1 MARERVTVSTYIK
14 NVGKSFGYAVEDTFK
29 EYNPVIS
36 SIHKQVKDTKSEIYE
51 TIKDFKSPDV
61 EGGKSLIGDLKATGN
76 DIWNNF
82 KSDVRTG
89 KFYNKERAKGSDE
102 AMAKMLGFDMSDF
115 EMDFDDDWG
124 DDWDDEDSNSSSE
137 AEISSGVKN
146 TQALIGTM
154 DTVGAQVAN
163 TVAGATVESASYL
176 AKNSNN
182 NTRALYNLNQ
192 KGFNAMSTALLSVN
206 NTIASFAKIG
216 EPLSTHMQNSS
227 VFFTKTTETLNQ
239 MNQTLQQIAKNTT
252 PAMDT
257 TNANSKAAKHTL
269 GSIMDDGVISI
280 DAYKDMIKENFSDYK
295 DIVDMAVNGIKGL
308 KSEDGSYGKNIS
320 IGTFVTKYITNAM
333 IPAVLKNSMKG
344 FNEAIKN
351 SMTRGILGLK
361 NYNSGNI
368 IVELLKDFFVPED
381 GYKSKINTANY
392 EKGRVSWDGISRK
405 ALTEVIPEYLSG
417 IYRVLS
423 GEDKVYDYNRGKFI
437 TRGYVKQELENEQ
450 KRYAKEA
457 GGDFREDALNKISSN
472 DKLSAKD
479 KKRME
484 KEVENYFYKAFTEN
498 DGFYINSDEFDAKKF
513 GINKDT
519 KQLLQDLLEEYRKKE
534 NIENIGKG
542 SGLAARIDEQRTEY
556 GDKKRREEA
565 TGTSNEVYT
574 ENGFRD
580 LSKGLGIGTD
590 KLDGTLMGYVSGIYE
605 NTKFMADNMNT
616 FGNSKKKNRK
626 KNHKGQKT
634 YDQARTDKSESI
646 IEEDE
651 FKEIEDEDE
660 DSIRKKEK
668 EDNIKEL
675 KDRINDTKK
684 NGILSRLKG
693 FFKKD
698 HLLKMYNRPFE
709 AVANLL
715 NGLTVSM
722 DKLLWGDDKV
732 GDENGEHG
740 IFGYLWKQTKSVFN
754 KINDYIDKKF
764 KFNIKD
770 RAKKFWNSLW
780 GEKDE
785 NGKRQGG
792 KFGEL
797 REETTDELKNAGKW
811 FLGKNKKDI
820 NSDESAEPDQAAYG
834 RKVTRD
840 GIVSVS
846 KGELI
851 IPSEL
856 NPYYH
861 GTTNKK
867 RQIRNER
874 NNIRKFFGMFAEG
887 GTVGEE
893 DKTPKDGE
901 GKTEETKVD
910 TLANDFKGFLKE
922 KGGDVLGIVRQGFN
936 EALWG
941 REKDANDP
949 NDFDRKGLVAFM
961 QEATGKSNDENDR
974 KVIQEQ
980 TKSMLEEAGD
990 NKGAIAAGALIG
1002 GGVSILTGAVVGPL
1016 FGAAIGGAT
1025 GMLVRSK
1032 KAQDWLFGKEDEKG
1046 NRQGGKIKN
1055 KKVIDFITKNVPSMA
1070 KGGGIGLV
1078 GGAFMG
1084 SPILGAII
1092 GSTIGYVSSSEK
1104 SKNWLFGTAEKDEKG
1119 NITGRKDNGVISQD
1133 LQKKIKS
1140 AAPKAALGAIIGAA
1154 AGPFGLVG
1162 NMIFG
1167 AGLGYLSDSKSFHEY
1182 LFGDGKDDKGLAGM
1196 IKTKIVDQLDELFH
1210 NTGIAMNQWLKNTG
1224 RTLKNKLF
1232 DLVSR
1237 RKKAYN
1243 NGDRSLLTR
1252 LIGGTASVGDKVVKG
1267 TIGKVGEGIGALNRR
1282 RKAKNLAKGYNVY
1295 NKEEKRNAIAEERV
1309 KMRGENASGT
1319 AYELDKLMA
1328 NSNKKDLENLR
1339 DLVQQI
1345 QDPNRAAKKKVDQT
1359 FNNLYSDFA
1368 DSNIDKSVAK
1378 QIGRRIDSEN
1388 GESNAIKVI
1397 NNSNLSSDQKKK
1409 AIEIVKKRS
1418 QELKSARDLQVNQNA
1433 AVELMKTKYG
1443 IDLDGNNAYNALDNI
1458 NYELKTRYS
1467 GENGEKNETKEY
1479 RSKVTELLDSI
1490 NTNIEN
1496 YMGIKDNKKKSA
1508 GATSTEIDENGEIHH
1523 YVQKP
1528 DISGRAKGESQETKK
1543 VEVSE
1548 DEFNKA
1554 VEENKTNTEKA
1565 KDAFY
1570 TGKDKVTDFAKGAA
1584 EGAGWMTKTGVKIA
1598 GKVLPLPFKIPGVV
1612 KKAINPI
1619 KTSWQNTR
1627 GTVSDNEF
1635 YGGYNTGGISGF
1647 FKKKYQG
1654 LKRTGR
1660 RLRNMNQLY
1669 NQTFYPGYNYD
1680 IIDGQPDENLVAVSE
1695 GEQIVDSKAEGG
1707 IPGEQ
1712 ESFMDK
1718 LSNKILDKSNG
1729 GSLFGKVKE
1738 WKNNRAE
1745 KKAQKADTRSAM
1757 QKLGDKFSKIKERVS
1772 NARKSK
1778 NKSSS
1783 SDDSD
1788 GDGDFISPT
1797 MGSTIVAAAT
1807 GKSSGNAGS
1816 GGSDSTGDGDKDP
1829 NTKTEIDAFGNIH
1842 RMVKNNDGQ
1851 WTEANNDSDTNE
1863 SKSKMNSFFS
1873 SVNTVPEMAMILSS
1887 INATLSQIAAN
1898 GLGGK
1903 KKKKSNLFKSL
1914 FSKLFGGAKSALGL
1928 LSGKL
1933 GGLLGKIPAKDLIGP
1948 ALLVAALGG
1957 LFDKSANKLSKG
1969 AYGDKNQEKVL
1980 YTKDG
1985 KKVTKITKNG
1995 KSYYV
2000 DENGNK
2006 VNYDDL
2012 HYETGD
2018 TKSLSSKL
2026 KENIG
2031 RGIVTGRSSIGS
2043 KVLKNNKTIKTAGKA
2058 VKKVATKAANKIADS
2073 GALSI
2078 AKDKLTS
2085 GVGKLIKALK
2095 KVPGLKGVADKLD
2108 DMGTALI
2115 QKVSDKLANT
2125 SAKKLSEAAGKVFV
2139 LTRIAFVAI
2148 DFTSGYEDARTTL
2161 GITDEPTYAQKMI
2174 SGLLRVIKNCIPIVG
2189 TFIPDSMVVNI
2200 LCDTIGPKLGI
2211 SFKTLK
2217 KQRTKA
2223 DKEVKKYNKKH
2234 GTNLT
2239 KQQYTKQVLKD
2250 KTWTERT
2257 SDAITNTKKDAK
2269 KKWNN
2274 LKKGVKEK
2282 GVLGYAKD
2290 SAKNLGKTFMSSYKQ
2305 EGGGVI
2311 GIDKGLNDTFAKI
2324 LPGVLGE
2331 IQTVSGKI
2339 KSDANKGDLKAMW
2352 KESLSDFSGGK
2363 KNGDVTT
2370 ATPGI
2375 FSNIIGNIP
2384 LFLTKVTYSPL
2395 ALFKATFNKIGD
2407 AFKSFFS
2414 PITNNMKA
2422 FESGMKSIK
2431 KKAKDGDVSGVTKTK
2446 IKTKGFIGGLFKM
2459 MFGIAR
2465 GIYTLKAGV
2474 NKLLKPLN
2482 SLKEKIFG
2490 SGDSNDSDGGSG
2502 SSNSGGILSS
2512 IGQKVSSGVT
2522 AVGTTL
2528 KGAASK
2534 ASSTFKNLFFGTSDN
2549 DDKKDGKSKD
2559 GKKDSKDK
2567 NNKSKTTKKKDTK
2580 NTTTKKKTTSK
2591 KSKKKSGG
2599 GSGLSG
2605 FVSQYNPNFNKYT
2618 VSGESFADK
2627 GCGPAVAS
2635 MAASQFGK
2643 KLSVSDAVRSS
2654 RKYQNENG
2662 VSIDYFKDVLGKKNI
2677 NTELISGGSSGQIAQ
2692 RLANGG
2698 KAILLGNDPNNQTKD
2713 NSPFGPDN
2721 HYVLATG
2728 MDQDGNILVND
2739 PESGEPRKYSSDI
2752 LNHTEM
2758 AIDASGGASG
2768 TKKKSKSDSKKK
2780 DTKKKDS
2787 SKKDSKSKKKGSKK
2801 KDSSD
2806 STTTEDPKFPT
2817 YKLSNAQIKGIANIV
2832 GHEQSGKAGRLA
2844 EASLIVNRTDISGK
2858 KKTPSDIVKT
2868 VTGGWFADGKNRYN
2882 NPGSPGKTA
2891 INAVK
2896 EVIVNGKRTLPR
2908 YVDEHDC
2915 FSDIGSVTTDGK
2927 SVSKTNRKAYKSHK
2941 TTVKNHMG
2949 STYTFYSFPDKAS
2962 DPFGYTSKANRKKWG
2977 DAHYEGDQV
2986 VGSLGSGTDESGSDS
3001 SSSSG
3006 KSATILESIGN
3017 AFTSGFA
3024 KVFGGGDDSSS
3035 GSSDNGDAGSTSAEG
3050 KGTAES
3056 FVNIAKSQIGTK
3068 ESPAGS
3074 NHVKYNKW
3082 YYGSQSGNPWCA
3094 AFVSW
3099 CMNETF
3105 NGDTKTMKK
3114 VFRGPKAAA
3123 VSVLYD
3129 RFRKAKA
3136 FTKTDPQPGDIVIY
3150 KNGTSHTGLVEKVKG
3165 KKVTTIEGNTSAR
3178 GFNANGG
3185 MVAEKH
3191 ITVGQPTR
3199 LTGFGRPNWDAAGG
3213 KGASTDSS
3221 SKKKSKSDSKKKEN
3235 SKKTE
3240 TKKKTNTK
3248 KTESKKTMKKKSGGS
3263 SGLSTPAKLLNQF
3276 SPSKVLY
3283 NREPLEGVTLSKPNM
3298 RMTINNARLSGG
3310 DSGIT
3315 EQTTS
3320 MLNDIKRSISE
3331 NNTSGSIDSKVVE
3344 KLITAITGLLQ
3355 SIASNT
3361 APVQLIYDLLNSY
3374 LGNKNSTTNN
3384 SESAT
3389 TQTQNNMTNKEVDEN
3404 VKNLVGALA
3413 AIAKG

>member
-14 NVGKSFGYAVEDTFK
+14 NVGKSFGYAVQDTFK

-36 SIHKQVKDTKSEIYE
+36 SIHKQVKETKSELYE

-82 KSDVRTG
+82 KSDVRSG

-102 AMAKMLGFDMSDF
+102 AMAKMLGFDMSEF

-124 DDWDDEDSNSSSE
+124 DDWDDEDSGSSSSE

-257 TNANSKAAKHTL
+257 TNSNSKSAKHTL

-280 DAYKDMIKENFSDYK
+280 DAYKDMVKENFSDYK
-295 DIVDMAVNGIKGL
+295 DIVDMAVNGIKGMKL
-308 KSEDGSYGKNIS
+308 EDGSYGKNIS

-333 IPAVLKNSMKG
+333 IPAALKNSMKG

-361 NYNSGNI
+361 NFNSGNI

-437 TRGYVKQELENEQ
+437 TRGYVKKELENEER
-450 KRYAKEA
+450 RYAKEA

-472 DKLSAKD
+472 EKLSAQD

-484 KEVENYFYKAFTEN
+484 KEVENYFYKAFKEN
-498 DGFYINSDEFDAKKF
+498 EGFYINSDDFDAEKF

-519 KQLLQDLLEEYRKKE
+519 KKLLQELLEEYRESK
-534 NIENIGKG
+534 NIQNIGKA
-542 SGLAARIDEQRTEY
+542 SGLAARIDEQRTEF

-605 NTKFMADNMNT
+605 NTKFMADNIDA
-616 FGNSKKKNRK
+616 FGSSRKKKRK
-626 KNHKGQKT
+626 KNNNKGQKT
-634 YDQARTDKSESI
+634 YDQARTDKSN
-646 IEEDE
+646 EEE
-651 FKEIEDEDE
+651 NVFEEIEDDDE

-675 KDRINDTKK
+675 KDRINETKK

-698 HLLKMYNRPFE
+698 NLLKLYNRPFD

-722 DKLLWGDDKV
+722 DKLLWGDDKL

-740 IFGYLWKQTKSVFN
+740 IFGYLWKQTKNVFN

-770 RAKKFWNSLW
+770 RAKKFWDSLW

-797 REETTDELKNAGKW
+797 REETTDELKNAGRW
-811 FLGKNKKDI
+811 FLGKNKKD
-820 NSDESAEPDQAAYG
+820 DEPDQAAYG

-893 DKTPKDGE
+893 TPKDGE

-910 TLANDFKGFLKE
+910 KLANDFKDFLKD
-922 KGGDVLGIVRQGFN
+922 KGGNILGIVRQGFN

-949 NDFDRKGLVAFM
+949 NDFDRKGLVSFV
-961 QEATGKSNDENDR
+961 QEATGKTNFENDR
-974 KVIQEQ
+974 KVIQDQ

-1032 KAQDWLFGKEDEKG
+1032 KAQDWLFGKDDGKG

-1055 KKVIDFITKNVPSMA
+1055 KKVVDFITKNVPSMA

-1119 NITGRKDNGVISQD
+1119 NVIGRKDNGIISQD

-1140 AAPKAALGAIIGAA
+1140 SAPKAAIGAIIGAA

-1167 AGLGYLSDSKSFHEY
+1167 AGMGYLSDSKSFHEY
-1182 LFGDGKDDKGLAGM
+1182 LFGDGKDNKGLAGM
-1196 IKTKIVDQLDELFH
+1196 IKTKIFDQLDELFH
-1210 NTGIAMNQWLKNTG
+1210 NTGIAMKQWLKNTG
-1224 RTLKNKLF
+1224 RSLKNKLF
-1232 DLVSR
+1232 DFVNR
-1237 RKKAYN
+1237 RKNAYKEGKRN
-1243 NGDRSLLTR
+1243 PLDLI
-1252 LIGGTASVGDKVVKG
+1252 IGGAANLGDTVIKG
-1267 TIGKVGEGIGALNRR
+1267 TIGKIGEGIGGLNRR
-1282 RKAKNLAKGYNVY
+1282 RKAKNLEKGYNVY
-1295 NKEEKRNAIAEERV
+1295 NKAEGRNATAQERLD
-1309 KMRGENASGT
+1309 MRGENGSGS
-1319 AYELDKLMA
+1319 AYELDKIMA
-1328 NSNKKDLENLR
+1328 GANKKDLESLR
-1339 DLVQQI
+1339 DLVMEI
-1345 QDPNRAAKKKVDQT
+1345 QDPNRAAKKKVDKVFT
-1359 FNNLYSDFA
+1359 NLYSDMYN
-1368 DSNIDKSVAK
+1368 SGIDEKVANR
-1378 QIGRRIDSEN
+1378 IGRKIDTKDGYNKALKIIN
-1388 GESNAIKVI
+1388 GSDMTKEQKDKAISI
-1397 NNSNLSSDQKKK
+1397 LDQKSK
-1409 AIEIVKKRS
+1409 EI
-1418 QELKSARDLQVNQNA
+1418 KSARDTQVNVNA
-1433 AVELMKTKYG
+1433 AKELMLSKYG
-1443 IDLDGNNAYNALDNI
+1443 INMDGNNAYNALDNI
-1458 NYELKTRYS
+1458 NYELQTRYS
-1467 GENGEKNETKEY
+1467 GENGEKEETREY
-1479 RSKVTELLDSI
+1479 QSKVTELLDSI
-1490 NTNIEN
+1490 NNNIEK
-1496 YMGIKDNKKKSA
+1496 YFGKQDAEENKA
-1508 GATSTEIDENGEIHH
+1508 GALHSIVDKDGNRIYTQTVN
-1523 YVQKP
+1523 
-1528 DISGRAKGESQETKK
+1528 DIAGKSKGESKGIKEKEIT
-1543 VEVSE
+1543 EE
-1548 DEFNKA
+1548 EFNQA
-1554 VEENKTNTEKA
+1554 VSDQTPLHEKA
-1565 KDAFY
+1565 GDVLYEGKEK
-1570 TGKDKVTDFAKGAA
+1570 GKDFLKNAGVGALYGAK
-1584 EGAGWMTKTGVKIA
+1584 EMAGLM
-1598 GKVLPLPFKIPGVV
+1598 GKMITAPFK
-1612 KKAINPI
+1612 AIGKMQDFLAPY
-1619 KTSWQNTR
+1619 KTIWDRTR
-1627 GTVSDNEF
+1627 ADVNEDEF
-1635 YGGYNTGGISGF
+1635 YGGENRGGVKGF
-1647 FKKKYQG
+1647 FTKKWNSI
-1654 LKRTGR
+1654 KRTGSKAKNFGK
-1660 RLRNMNQLY
+1660 LFAS
-1669 NQTFYPGYNYD
+1669 TVASDSVPT
-1680 IIDGQPDENLVAVSE
+1680 AVSE

-1707 IPGEQ
+1707 TPGEK

-1718 LSNKILDKSNG
+1718 LSDKIINKSNG
-1729 GSLFGKVKE
+1729 GSISNKINE

-1745 KKAQKADTRSAM
+1745 KKAQKADTRSAR
-1757 QKLGDKFSKIKERVS
+1757 QKLGDKFSKIKERIS
-1772 NARKSK
+1772 NARKSRS
-1778 NKSSS
+1778 KSSS

-1788 GDGDFISPT
+1788 GDGGDFVSPT
-1797 MGSTIVAAAT
+1797 MGSTIASAAT
-1807 GKSSGNAGS
+1807 GNSSGSA
-1816 GGSDSTGDGDKDP
+1816 GSDSTADGDKDP
-1829 NTKTEIDAFGNIH
+1829 NTKTEMDAFGNIH

-1863 SKSKMNSFFS
+1863 SKSKMNTFFS
-1873 SVNTVPEMAMILSS
+1873 SVNTVPEMAMILTS
-1887 INATLSQIAAN
+1887 INSTLSQIAAN

-1903 KKKKSNLFKSL
+1903 KKKKSNLFSSL
-1914 FSKLFGGAKSALGL
+1914 FSKLFGGAKNTLGL

-1933 GGLLGKIPAKDLIGP
+1933 SGLIGKIPGKDLIGP

-1957 LFDKSANKLSKG
+1957 VFDKSANKLSKG
-1969 AYGDKNQEKVL
+1969 AYGDKKQEKVL

-1985 KKVTKITKNG
+1985 KRAYEVKQKNG

-2006 VNYDDL
+2006 VSYDDL

-2031 RGIVTGRSSIGS
+2031 RGVLTGRSSIGS
-2043 KVLKNNKTIKTAGKA
+2043 KVLGNNKTVQSALKSGK
-2058 VKKVATKAANKIADS
+2058 KGISKVATKVAES
-2073 GALSI
+2073 GALNI
-2078 AKDKLTS
+2078 AKDKLAS
-2085 GVGKLIKALK
+2085 GVTKLVKALK
-2095 KVPGLKGVADKLD
+2095 KIPFLKGVVDKLD

-2115 QKVSDKLANT
+2115 QKISDKLANV
-2125 SAKKLSEAAGKVFV
+2125 SAKKLSEVTGKVFLLARV
-2139 LTRIAFVAI
+2139 VYAEI

-2161 GITDEPTYAQKMI
+2161 GITDEPTYDQKMI
-2174 SGLLRVIKNCIPIVG
+2174 SGLIRVIKNCIPIIG
-2189 TFIPDSMVVNI
+2189 TFIPDSLIVNVI
-2200 LCDTIGPKLGI
+2200 CDTIGPKLGI
-2211 SFKTLK
+2211 NFKSLK
-2217 KQRTKA
+2217 KQRSKA
-2223 DKEVKKYNKKH
+2223 DKEVKEYNKKH

-2257 SDAITNTKKDAK
+2257 SDAIINTKKDAK
-2269 KKWNN
+2269 KKWKN
-2274 LKKGVKEK
+2274 LKKGIKEK
-2282 GVLGYAKD
+2282 GVIGYTKD
-2290 SAKNLGKTFMSSYKQ
+2290 SAKNLGKTFLSSYKE
-2305 EGGGVI
+2305 EGGGLI

-2375 FSNIIGNIP
+2375 FSKIVGNIP
-2384 LFLTKVTYSPL
+2384 LFLTKVTYSPI
-2395 ALFKATFNKIGD
+2395 ALFKATFNKIGN
-2407 AFKSFFS
+2407 AFKSLFA
-2414 PITNNMKA
+2414 PIGNNMKA

-2431 KKAKDGDVSGVTKTK
+2431 KKAKNGDVSGVTKTK

-2465 GIYTLKAGV
+2465 GVYTLKAGI

-2490 SGDSNDSDGGSG
+2490 SSDSDDGGNG
-2502 SSNSGGILSS
+2502 SSKQGILSS
-2512 IGQKVSSGVT
+2512 LGEKVSSGISS
-2522 AVGTTL
+2522 VGTTL

-2534 ASSTFKNLFFGTSDN
+2534 ASDSFKDLFFG
-2549 DDKKDGKSKD
+2549 KKDDSE
-2559 GKKDSKDK
+2559 DSKD
-2567 NNKSKTTKKKDTK
+2567 KSKTTKKKT
-2580 NTTTKKKTTSK
+2580 NTKKKP
-2591 KSKKKSGG
+2591 KKKSGG
-2599 GSGLSG
+2599 GSG
-2605 FVSQYNPNFNKYT
+2605 FVSQYNPSFSKYT
-2618 VSGESFADK
+2618 ISGESFADK

-2677 NTELISGGSSGQIAQ
+2677 NTEFISGGSSGQIAQ
-2692 RLANGG
+2692 RLANGD
-2698 KAILLGNDPNNQTKD
+2698 KAILLGNDPYNQTKD

-2758 AIDASGGASG
+2758 AINASGGASG
-2768 TKKKSKSDSKKK
+2768 TKKKKSKSDKKK
-2780 DTKKKDS
+2780 DTKKS
-2787 SKKDSKSKKKGSKK
+2787 NSKAKKKGKSKETT
-2801 KDSSD
+2801 D

-2817 YKLSNAQIKGIANIV
+2817 YKLSDRQIKGVANIV

-2858 KKTPSDIVKT
+2858 KKKPADIVKT
-2868 VTGGWFADGKNRYN
+2868 VTSGWFANGSSRYN
-2882 NPGSPGKTA
+2882 NPGNPGKTA

-2915 FSDIGSVTTDGK
+2915 FSDIGSVTTSGK

-2986 VGSLGSGTDESGSDS
+2986 VGSLGSGSDESGDS
-3001 SSSSG
+3001 NSSSG
-3006 KSATILESIGN
+3006 KSATVLESIGN

-3024 KVFGGGDDSSS
+3024 KVFGGGEESS
-3035 GSSDNGDAGSTSAEG
+3035 GSSDGGDAGSTSAEG

-3056 FVNIAKSQIGTK
+3056 FVKIAKSQVGTK
-3068 ESPAGS
+3068 ESPSGS

-3129 RFRKAKA
+3129 RFKKAKA

-3150 KNGTSHTGLVEKVKG
+3150 KNGTSHTGLVEKVNG

-3185 MVAEKH
+3185 CVAEKH

-3199 LTGFGRPNWDAAGG
+3199 LTGFGRPDWDAAGG
-3213 KGASTDSS
+3213 EGADTT
-3221 SKKKSKSDSKKKEN
+3221 SKKKSKPDSKKKD
-3235 SKKTE
+3235 S
-3240 TKKKTNTK
+3240 TK
-3248 KTESKKTMKKKSGGS
+3248 KTPKKKKSGGS
-3263 SGLSTPAKLLNQF
+3263 SGLSTPARLLNQF

-3283 NREPLEGVTLSKPNM
+3283 NKEPLEGVTLSKPNM
-3298 RMTINNARLSGG
+3298 RMTINNHRLSGG
-3310 DSGIT
+3310 ASGIT

-3331 NNTSGSIDSKVVE
+3331 NKTYGSIDSKVVE

-3374 LGNKNSTTNN
+3374 IGNKNSNTNT
-3384 SESAT
+3384 EST
-3389 TQTQNNMTNKEVDEN
+3389 PTQTQNNMTNKEVDEN

>member
-1 MARERVTVSTYIK
+1 MPRERVTVSTYIK
-14 NVGKSFGYAVEDTFK
+14 NVGKSFGYALGDTLK
-29 EYNPVIS
+29 EYNPVLKN
-36 SIHKQVKDTKSEIYE
+36 IHEQVKDTKNELFES
-51 TIKDFKSPDV
+51 IKEFKAPLTDKGS
-61 EGGKSLIGDLKATGN
+61 STFA
-76 DIWNNF
+76 NF
-82 KSDVRTG
+82 KKNTNDVWKNFKYDVRTG
-89 KFYNKERAKGSDE
+89 KLYNKERSSSDDD
-102 AMAKMLGFDMSDF
+102 MGFGDYWNDDMGFDDWDL
-115 EMDFDDDWG
+115 DFDDE
-124 DDWDDEDSNSSSE
+124 EDSDDDIGSKVEVN
-137 AEISSGVKN
+137 SGVQN
-146 TQALIGTM
+146 TKALIGSIN
-154 DTVGAQVAN
+154 TVGAGIAN
-163 TVAGATVESASYL
+163 SVAGATVESASYL
-176 AKNSNN
+176 AENSNQ
-182 NTRALYNLNQ
+182 NTKALYSLNQ

-252 PAMDT
+252 PAMDA
-257 TNANSKAAKHTL
+257 TNNDYKSARGTLSDIINS
-269 GSIMDDGVISI
+269 DGVLDIS
-280 DAYKDMIKENFSDYK
+280 AYKDMVKENFSDYK
-295 DIVDMAVNGIKGL
+295 DIVDIALGAVKG
-308 KSEDGSYGKNIS
+308 KKGKNIS
-320 IGTFVTKYITNAM
+320 VGTFVTKFITNAM
-333 IPAVLKNSMKG
+333 IPAVLKDSMKG
-344 FNEAIKN
+344 FNEIVKN
-351 SMTRGILGLK
+351 SLTTGLLKFK
-361 NYNSGNI
+361 NSNSGNI
-368 IVELLKDFFVPED
+368 VLELLKDFFVPDD
-381 GYKSKINTANY
+381 GFKEKINTANY

-437 TRGYVKQELENEQ
+437 TRGSIKKDLEKEQ
-450 KRYAKEA
+450 RNAAKDA
-457 GGDFREDALNKISSN
+457 GGDFRDDTIDRINNNE
-472 DKLSAKD
+472 KLS
-479 KKRME
+479 KKE
-484 KEVENYFYKAFTEN
+484 KEKLAKEVDEYFYQAFKQN
-498 DGFYINSDEFDAKKF
+498 KDFFINAEDFDEKKF
-513 GINKDT
+513 GLT
-519 KQLLQDLLEEYRKKE
+519 KNSKKFLQEQIKEYEKKG
-534 NIENIGKG
+534 NIKNIGKA
-542 SGLAARIDEQRTEY
+542 SGLARRIDEARTDF
-556 GDKKRREEA
+556 GNKKRREEA
-565 TGTSNEVYT
+565 SGTSNEVYT

-590 KLDGTLMGYVSGIYE
+590 KLDGTLMGYVAGIYE
-605 NTKFMADNMNT
+605 NTKFMADNIDA
-616 FGNSKKKNRK
+616 FGSSKKKK
-626 KNHKGQKT
+626 KKKRQKSTGGQKT
-634 YDQARTDKSESI
+634 YDEARTDK
-646 IEEDE
+646 EEDDIE
-651 FKEIEDEDE
+651 FKELDEDDE
-660 DSIRKKEK
+660 DDPDKIKQKEK
-668 EDNIKEL
+668 DDRIKEINEKAKNKK
-675 KDRINDTKK
+675 KDI
-684 NGILSRLKG
+684 ISRLRG
-693 FFKKD
+693 FFSKGG
-698 HLLKMYNRPFE
+698 LSSFYNKPFN
-709 AVANLL
+709 ALANLL

-722 DKLLWGDDKV
+722 DKLLWGEKV

-740 IFGYLWKQTKSVFN
+740 LFGYLWKQTKSVFN
-754 KINDYIDKKF
+754 KINDYIDEKF
-764 KFNIKD
+764 KTNIKD
-770 RAKKFWNSLW
+770 KAKQLWDYLW
-780 GEKDE
+780 GKKDE

-792 KFGEL
+792 KFKDF
-797 REETTDELKNAGKW
+797 REETSNELRNAGRW
-811 FLGKNKKDI
+811 ILGKNKKDN
-820 NSDESAEPDQAAYG
+820 NSPEEPDQAAYG

-846 KGELI
+846 RGELI

-867 RQIRNER
+867 QQIRNER
-874 NNIRKFFGMFAEG
+874 NNILKFFGMFNEG
-887 GTVGEE
+887 GTVGEDE
-893 DKTPKDGE
+893 TPKDGE
-901 GKTEETKVD
+901 GETKKEK
-910 TLANDFKGFLKE
+910 LNSFANDFKEILADKAT
-922 KGGDVLGIVRQGFN
+922 DILGIIRKGFT

-941 REKDANDP
+941 RAKDKNDP
-949 NDFDRKGLVAFM
+949 NDFDREGLVSFIRKSMGKDTDKQDRKAINEQT
-961 QEATGKSNDENDR
+961 QEALK
-974 KVIQEQ
+974 
-980 TKSMLEEAGD
+980 EAGD

-1016 FGAAIGGAT
+1016 FGAAIGGAV
-1025 GMLVRSK
+1025 GMTVRSK
-1032 KAQDWLFGKEDEKG
+1032 KTQDWLFGEEDENG
-1046 NRQGGKIKN
+1046 ERNGGKVKN
-1055 KKVIDFITKNVPSMA
+1055 KKLIDFIYKNVPSMA
-1070 KGGGIGLV
+1070 KGATYGMV

-1119 NITGRKDNGVISQD
+1119 NVIGRKDNGIISQD

-1140 AAPKAALGAIIGAA
+1140 SAPKAAIGAIIGAA

-1167 AGLGYLSDSKSFHEY
+1167 AGMGYLSDSKSFHEY
-1182 LFGDGKDDKGLAGM
+1182 LFGDGKDNKGLAGM
-1196 IKTKIVDQLDELFH
+1196 IKTKIFDQLDELFH
-1210 NTGIAMNQWLKNTG
+1210 NTGIAMKQWLKNTG
-1224 RTLKNKLF
+1224 RSLKNKLF
-1232 DLVSR
+1232 DFVNR
-1237 RKKAYN
+1237 RKNAYKE
-1243 NGDRSLLTR
+1243 GKRKPLDLI
-1252 LIGGTASVGDKVVKG
+1252 IGGAANLGDAVIKG
-1267 TIGKVGEGIGALNRR
+1267 TIGKIGEGIGGLNRR
-1282 RKAKNLAKGYNVY
+1282 RRAKNLEKGYNVY
-1295 NKEEKRNAIAEERV
+1295 NKAEGRNAIAQERLD
-1309 KMRGENASGT
+1309 MRGGKGSGS
-1319 AYELDKLMA
+1319 AYELDKIMA
-1328 NSNKKDLENLR
+1328 GANKKDLESLR
-1339 DLVQQI
+1339 DLVMEI
-1345 QDPNRAAKKKVDQT
+1345 QDPNRAAKKKVDKVFT
-1359 FNNLYSDFA
+1359 NLYSDMYN
-1368 DSNIDKSVAK
+1368 SGIDEKVANR
-1378 QIGRRIDSEN
+1378 IGRKIDTKDGYNKALKIIN
-1388 GESNAIKVI
+1388 GSDMTKEQKDKAISI
-1397 NNSNLSSDQKKK
+1397 LDQKSK
-1409 AIEIVKKRS
+1409 EI
-1418 QELKSARDLQVNQNA
+1418 KSARDTQVNANA
-1433 AVELMKTKYG
+1433 AKELMLSKYG
-1443 IDLDGNNAYNALDNI
+1443 INMDGNNAYNALDNI
-1458 NYELKTRYS
+1458 NYELQTRYS
-1467 GENGEKNETKEY
+1467 GENGEKEETREY
-1479 RSKVTELLDSI
+1479 QSKVTELLDSI
-1490 NTNIEN
+1490 NNNIEK
-1496 YMGIKDNKKKSA
+1496 YFGKQDAEENKA
-1508 GATSTEIDENGEIHH
+1508 GALHSIVDKDGNRIYTQTVN
-1523 YVQKP
+1523 
-1528 DISGRAKGESQETKK
+1528 DIAGKAKGESKGTKEK
-1543 VEVSE
+1543 EITE
-1548 DEFNKA
+1548 EEFNQA
-1554 VEENKTNTEKA
+1554 VSDQTPLHEKA
-1565 KDAFY
+1565 GDVLYEGKEK
-1570 TGKDKVTDFAKGAA
+1570 GKDFLKNAGVGALYGAKEMVGL
-1584 EGAGWMTKTGVKIA
+1584 M
-1598 GKVLPLPFKIPGVV
+1598 GKMITAPFK
-1612 KKAINPI
+1612 AIGKMQDFLAPY
-1619 KTSWQNTR
+1619 KTIWDRTR
-1627 GTVSDNEF
+1627 ADVNEDEF
-1635 YGGYNTGGISGF
+1635 YGGENRGGVKGF
-1647 FKKKYQG
+1647 FTKKWNSI
-1654 LKRTGR
+1654 KRTGSKAKNFGK
-1660 RLRNMNQLY
+1660 LFAS
-1669 NQTFYPGYNYD
+1669 TVASDSVPT
-1680 IIDGQPDENLVAVSE
+1680 AVSE

-1707 IPGEQ
+1707 TPGEK

-1718 LSNKILDKSNG
+1718 LSDKIINKSNG
-1729 GSLFGKVKE
+1729 GSISNKINE

-1745 KKAQKADTRSAM
+1745 KKAQKADTRSAR
-1757 QKLGDKFSKIKERVS
+1757 QKLGDKFSKIKERIS
-1772 NARKSK
+1772 NARKSRS
-1778 NKSSS
+1778 KSSS

-1788 GDGDFISPT
+1788 GDDGDFVSPT
-1797 MGSTIVAAAT
+1797 MGSTIASAAT
-1807 GKSSGNAGS
+1807 GNSSGSA
-1816 GGSDSTGDGDKDP
+1816 GSDSTADGDKDP
-1829 NTKTEIDAFGNIH
+1829 NTKTEMDAFGNIH

-1863 SKSKMNSFFS
+1863 SKSKMNTFFS
-1873 SVNTVPEMAMILSS
+1873 SVNTVPEMAMILTS
-1887 INATLSQIAAN
+1887 INSTLSQIAAN

-1903 KKKKSNLFKSL
+1903 KKKKSNLFSSL
-1914 FSKLFGGAKSALGL
+1914 FSKLFGGAKNTLGL

-1933 GGLLGKIPAKDLIGP
+1933 SGLIGKIPGKDLIGP

-1957 LFDKSANKLSKG
+1957 VFDKSANKLSKG
-1969 AYGDKNQEKVL
+1969 AYGDKKQEKVL

-1985 KKVTKITKNG
+1985 KRAYEVKQKNG

-2006 VNYDDL
+2006 VSYDDL

-2031 RGIVTGRSSIGS
+2031 RGVLTGRSSIGS
-2043 KVLKNNKTIKTAGKA
+2043 KVLGNNKTVQSALKSGK
-2058 VKKVATKAANKIADS
+2058 KGISKVATKVVES
-2073 GALSI
+2073 GTLNA
-2078 AKDKLTS
+2078 AKDKLAS
-2085 GVGKLIKALK
+2085 GVTKLVKALK
-2095 KVPGLKGVADKLD
+2095 KVPVLKGVVDKLD

-2115 QKVSDKLANT
+2115 QKVSDKLANV
-2125 SAKKLSEAAGKVFV
+2125 SAKKLSESLSKVFV
-2139 LTRIAFVAI
+2139 VARLAFVAI

-2174 SGLLRVIKNCIPIVG
+2174 SGLLRVIKNCIPVVG
-2189 TFIPDSMVVNI
+2189 TFIPDSLVVNV

-2211 SFKTLK
+2211 DFKSLK
-2217 KQRTKA
+2217 KQRSKA
-2223 DKEVKKYNKKH
+2223 SKEVEKYNKKH

-2239 KQQYTKQVLKD
+2239 KEQYTKQVLKD

-2257 SDAITNTKKDAK
+2257 SDAIINTKKDAK
-2269 KKWNN
+2269 KKWKN
-2274 LKKGVKEK
+2274 LKKGIKEK
-2282 GVLGYAKD
+2282 GVIGYTKD
-2290 SAKNLGKTFMSSYKQ
+2290 SAKNLGKTFLSSYKE
-2305 EGGGVI
+2305 EGCGLI

-2375 FSNIIGNIP
+2375 FSKIVGNIP
-2384 LFLTKVTYSPL
+2384 LFLTKVTYSPI
-2395 ALFKATFNKIGD
+2395 ALFKATFNKIGN
-2407 AFKSFFS
+2407 AFKSLFA
-2414 PITNNMKA
+2414 PIGNNMKA

-2431 KKAKDGDVSGVTKTK
+2431 KKAKNGDVSGVTKTK

-2465 GIYTLKAGV
+2465 GVYTLKAGI

-2490 SGDSNDSDGGSG
+2490 SSDSDDGGNG
-2502 SSNSGGILSS
+2502 SSKQGILSS
-2512 IGQKVSSGVT
+2512 LGEKVSSGISS
-2522 AVGTTL
+2522 VGTTL

-2534 ASSTFKNLFFGTSDN
+2534 ASDSFKDLFFG
-2549 DDKKDGKSKD
+2549 KKDDSEDSKDKSKTD
-2559 GKKDSKDK
+2559 KKKDSK
-2567 NNKSKTTKKKDTK
+2567 NKSKTTKKKT
-2580 NTTTKKKTTSK
+2580 NTKKKP
-2591 KSKKKSGG
+2591 KKKSGG
-2599 GSGLSG
+2599 GSG
-2605 FVSQYNPNFNKYT
+2605 FVSQYNPSFSKYT
-2618 VSGESFADK
+2618 ISGESFADK

-2677 NTELISGGSSGQIAQ
+2677 NTEFISGGSSGQIAQ
-2692 RLANGG
+2692 RLANGD
-2698 KAILLGNDPNNQTKD
+2698 KAILLGNDPYNQTKD

-2758 AIDASGGASG
+2758 AINASGGASG
-2768 TKKKSKSDSKKK
+2768 TKKKKSKSDKKK
-2780 DTKKKDS
+2780 DTKKS
-2787 SKKDSKSKKKGSKK
+2787 NSKAKKKGKSKETT
-2801 KDSSD
+2801 D

-2817 YKLSNAQIKGIANIV
+2817 YKLSDRQIKGVANIV

-2844 EASLIVNRTDISGK
+2844 EASLIVNKTDISGK
-2858 KKTPSDIVKT
+2858 KKKPADIVKT
-2868 VTGGWFADGKNRYN
+2868 VTSGWFANGSSRYN
-2882 NPGSPGKTA
+2882 NPGNPGKTA

-2915 FSDIGSVTTDGK
+2915 FSDIGSVTTSGK

-2986 VGSLGSGTDESGSDS
+2986 VGSLGSGSDESGDS
-3001 SSSSG
+3001 NSSSG
-3006 KSATILESIGN
+3006 KSATVLESIGN

-3024 KVFGGGDDSSS
+3024 KVFGGGEESS
-3035 GSSDNGDAGSTSAEG
+3035 GSSDGGDAGSTSAEG

-3056 FVNIAKSQIGTK
+3056 FVKIAKSQVGTK
-3068 ESPAGS
+3068 ESPSGS

-3129 RFRKAKA
+3129 RFKKAKA

-3150 KNGTSHTGLVEKVKG
+3150 KNGTSHTGLVEKVNG

-3185 MVAEKH
+3185 CVAEKH

-3199 LTGFGRPNWDAAGG
+3199 LTGFGRPDWDAVGG
-3213 KGASTDSS
+3213 KGADTT
-3221 SKKKSKSDSKKKEN
+3221 SKKKSKPDSKKKD
-3235 SKKTE
+3235 S
-3240 TKKKTNTK
+3240 TK
-3248 KTESKKTMKKKSGGS
+3248 KTPKKKKSGGS
-3263 SGLSTPAKLLNQF
+3263 SGLSTPARLLNQF

-3283 NREPLEGVTLSKPNM
+3283 NKEPLEGVTLSKPNM
-3298 RMTINNARLSGG
+3298 RMTINNHRLSGG
-3310 DSGIT
+3310 ASGIT

-3331 NNTSGSIDSKVVE
+3331 NKTSGSIDSKVVE

-3374 LGNKNSTTNN
+3374 IGNKNSNTNT
-3384 SESAT
+3384 EST
-3389 TQTQNNMTNKEVDEN
+3389 PTQTQNNMTNKEVDEN

>member
-14 NVGKSFGYAVEDTFK
+14 NVGKSFGYAVQDTFK

-36 SIHKQVKDTKSEIYE
+36 SIHKQVKETKSEIYE

-82 KSDVRTG
+82 KSDVRSG

-102 AMAKMLGFDMSDF
+102 AMAKMLGFDMSEF

-124 DDWDDEDSNSSSE
+124 DDWDDEDSGSSSSE

-280 DAYKDMIKENFSDYK
+280 DAYKDMVKENFSDYK

-361 NYNSGNI
+361 NFNSGNI
-368 IVELLKDFFVPED
+368 IIELLKDFFVPED

-437 TRGYVKQELENEQ
+437 TRGYVKKELENEE

-457 GGDFREDALNKISSN
+457 GGEFREDALNKINSN
-472 DKLSAKD
+472 DKLSTED

-484 KEVENYFYKAFTEN
+484 KEVENYFYKAFKEN
-498 DGFYINSDEFDAKKF
+498 EGFYINSDEFDAKKF

-519 KQLLQDLLEEYRKKE
+519 KKLLQELLEEYRESK
-534 NIENIGKG
+534 NIQNISKA
-542 SGLAARIDEQRTEY
+542 SGLAARIDEQRTEF

-574 ENGFRD
+574 ENRFRD

-605 NTKFMADNMNT
+605 NTKFMADNMDA
-616 FGNSKKKNRK
+616 FGSSRKKKRK
-626 KNHKGQKT
+626 KNNNKGQKT
-634 YDQARTDKSESI
+634 YDQARTDKSND
-646 IEEDE
+646 EENAFE
-651 FKEIEDEDE
+651 EIEDDDE

-722 DKLLWGDDKV
+722 DKLLWGDDKL

-740 IFGYLWKQTKSVFN
+740 IFGYLWKQTKNVFN

-770 RAKKFWNSLW
+770 RAKKFWDSLW

-797 REETTDELKNAGKW
+797 REETTDELKNAGRW
-811 FLGKNKKDI
+811 FLGKNKKEDD
-820 NSDESAEPDQAAYG
+820 SSEPDQAAYG

-887 GTVGEE
+887 GTVGEDE
-893 DKTPKDGE
+893 TPKDGE
-901 GKTEETKVD
+901 GETEETKVD
-910 TLANDFKGFLKE
+910 KLANDFKDFLKE
-922 KGGDVLGIVRQGFN
+922 KGGSILGIVRQGFN

-949 NDFDRKGLVAFM
+949 NDFDRKGLVSFV
-961 QEATGKSNDENDR
+961 QEATGKSSSEKDR

-1140 AAPKAALGAIIGAA
+1140 AAPKAAIGAIIGAA

-1167 AGLGYLSDSKSFHEY
+1167 AGMGYLSDSKSFHEY

-1196 IKTKIVDQLDELFH
+1196 IKTKIFDQLDELFH
-1210 NTGIAMNQWLKNTG
+1210 NTGIAMKQWLKNTG
-1224 RTLKNKLF
+1224 RSLKNKLF
-1232 DLVSR
+1232 DFVNR
-1237 RKKAYN
+1237 RKNAYKEGKRN
-1243 NGDRSLLTR
+1243 PLDLI
-1252 LIGGTASVGDKVVKG
+1252 IGGAANLGDTVIKG
-1267 TIGKVGEGIGALNRR
+1267 TIGKIGEGIGGLNRR
-1282 RKAKNLAKGYNVY
+1282 RRAKNLEKGYNVY
-1295 NKEEKRNAIAEERV
+1295 NKAEGRDAIAQERLD
-1309 KMRGENASGT
+1309 MRGGKGSGS
-1319 AYELDKLMA
+1319 AYELDKIMA
-1328 NSNKKDLENLR
+1328 GANKKDLESLR
-1339 DLVQQI
+1339 DLVMEI
-1345 QDPNRAAKKKVDQT
+1345 QDPNRAAKKKVDKVFT
-1359 FNNLYSDFA
+1359 NLYSDLYN
-1368 DSNIDKSVAK
+1368 SGIDEKVANR
-1378 QIGRRIDSEN
+1378 IGRKIDTKDGLNKALDIIKNSGMSE
-1388 GESNAIKVI
+1388 E
-1397 NNSNLSSDQKKK
+1397 DKKK
-1409 AIEIVKKRS
+1409 ARLIVKQKS
-1418 QELKSARDLQVNQNA
+1418 GEIKSARDTQVNANA
-1433 AVELMKTKYG
+1433 AKELMLSKYG
-1443 IDLDGNNAYNALDNI
+1443 INMDGNNAYNALDNI
-1458 NYELKTRYS
+1458 NYELQTRYS
-1467 GENGEKNETKEY
+1467 GENAEKEETKEY
-1479 RSKVTELLDSI
+1479 HSTVTELLGSI
-1490 NTNIEN
+1490 NNNIEKYFGKQDTEEN
-1496 YMGIKDNKKKSA
+1496 KAGSLHSIVDKDGNVIHTQTVNDIA
-1508 GATSTEIDENGEIHH
+1508 G
-1523 YVQKP
+1523 K
-1528 DISGRAKGESQETKK
+1528 AKGESEGTKE
-1543 VEVSE
+1543 VEITPDQFHQAVS
-1548 DEFNKA
+1548 DQ
-1554 VEENKTNTEKA
+1554 TSLHEKA
-1565 KDAFY
+1565 GDALYEGKEIVKDFSKNAGIGALY
-1570 TGKDKVTDFAKGAA
+1570 GAKEMAGLMGKMITA
-1584 EGAGWMTKTGVKIA
+1584 
-1598 GKVLPLPFKIPGVV
+1598 PFK
-1612 KKAINPI
+1612 AIGKIQDFLDPY
-1619 KTSWQNTR
+1619 KTIWDRTR
-1627 GTVSDNEF
+1627 ADVNEDEF
-1635 YGGYNTGGISGF
+1635 YGGENRGGIKGF
-1647 FKKKYQG
+1647 FTKKWNSI
-1654 LKRTGR
+1654 KRTGSR
-1660 RLRNMNQLY
+1660 AKNFGKLFAS
-1669 NQTFYPGYNYD
+1669 TVASDSVPT
-1680 IIDGQPDENLVAVSE
+1680 AVSE

-1707 IPGEQ
+1707 TPGEQ

-1718 LSNKILDKSNG
+1718 LSDKIINKSNG
-1729 GSLFGKVKE
+1729 GSISNKVKE
-1738 WKNNRAE
+1738 WKNNKAE
-1745 KKAQKADTRSAM
+1745 KKAQKADTRSAR
-1757 QKLGDKFSKIKERVS
+1757 QKLGDKFSKIKERIS

-1778 NKSSS
+1778 SKSSS

-1797 MGSTIVAAAT
+1797 MGSNIAAAAT
-1807 GKSSGNAGS
+1807 GKSSGSTGS
-1816 GGSDSTGDGDKDP
+1816 GGSDTTADGDKDP
-1829 NTKTEIDAFGNIH
+1829 NTKTEMDAFGNIH

-1863 SKSKMNSFFS
+1863 SKNKMNSFFS

-1903 KKKKSNLFKSL
+1903 KKKKSNLFSSL
-1914 FSKLFGGAKSALGL
+1914 FGKLFGGAKNALSL
-1928 LSGKL
+1928 LSGKIS
-1933 GGLLGKIPAKDLIGP
+1933 GLIDKIPAKDLIGP

-1957 LFDKSANKLSKG
+1957 VFDKSANKLSKG
-1969 AYGDKNQEKVL
+1969 AYGDKDQEKVL

-1985 KKVTKITKNG
+1985 KRAYEVKQKNG

-2006 VNYDDL
+2006 VSYDDL

-2031 RGIVTGRSSIGS
+2031 RGVLTGRSSIGS
-2043 KVLKNNKTIKTAGKA
+2043 KVLGNNKTIQSALKSGK
-2058 VKKVATKAANKIADS
+2058 KGISKVANKVVES
-2073 GALSI
+2073 GALNV
-2078 AKDKLTS
+2078 AKDKLSS
-2085 GVGKLIKALK
+2085 GVAKLVKALK
-2095 KVPGLKGVADKLD
+2095 KVPLLKGVVDKLD

-2115 QKVSDKLANT
+2115 QKISDKLANV
-2125 SAKKLSEAAGKVFV
+2125 SAKKLSEVTGKVFLLARV
-2139 LTRIAFVAI
+2139 VYAEI

-2161 GITDEPTYAQKMI
+2161 GITDEPTYEQKMI
-2174 SGLLRVIKNCIPIVG
+2174 SGLVRVIKNCIPIVG
-2189 TFIPDSMVVNI
+2189 TFIPDSLVVNV

-2211 SFKTLK
+2211 NFKSLK
-2217 KQRTKA
+2217 KQRSKA
-2223 DKEVKKYNKKH
+2223 DKEVKNYNKKH

-2257 SDAITNTKKDAK
+2257 SDAVANTKKDAK
-2269 KKWNN
+2269 KKWKN
-2274 LKKGVKEK
+2274 LKKGIKEK
-2282 GVLGYAKD
+2282 GVIGYTKD
-2290 SAKNLGKTFMSSYKQ
+2290 SAKNLGKTFLSSYKE
-2305 EGGGVI
+2305 EGGGLI

-2331 IQTVSGKI
+2331 IQTVNGKI

-2375 FSNIIGNIP
+2375 FSKVIGNIP
-2384 LFLTKVTYSPL
+2384 LFLTKVTYSPI
-2395 ALFKATFNKIGD
+2395 ALFKATFNKIGG
-2407 AFKSFFS
+2407 AFKSFFA

-2465 GIYTLKAGV
+2465 GVYTLKAGI

-2490 SGDSNDSDGGSG
+2490 SSDSDDGGNG
-2502 SSNSGGILSS
+2502 SSKKSGILSS
-2512 IGQKVSSGVT
+2512 LGEKVSSGISS
-2522 AVGTTL
+2522 VGTTL

-2534 ASSTFKNLFFGTSDN
+2534 ASSSFKNLFFGKSD
-2549 DDKKDGKSKD
+2549 DSKD
-2559 GKKDSKDK
+2559 DSFKKDSKD
-2567 NNKSKTTKKKDTK
+2567 KSKTTKKK
-2580 NTTTKKKTTSK
+2580 TSTK

-2599 GSGLSG
+2599 GSG
-2605 FVSQYNPNFNKYT
+2605 FVSQYNPSFSKYSI
-2618 VSGESFADK
+2618 SGESFADK

-2654 RKYQNENG
+2654 RRYQNENG

-2677 NTELISGGSSGQIAQ
+2677 NTEFISGGSSGQIAQ

-2698 KAILLGNDPNNQTKD
+2698 KAILLGNDPYNQTKD

-2728 MDQDGNILVND
+2728 MDEDGNILVND

-2758 AIDASGGASG
+2758 AINASGGASG

-2780 DTKKKDS
+2780 D
-2787 SKKDSKSKKKGSKK
+2787 SKAKKKGSKK
-2801 KDSSD
+2801 KDSKDTSNND
-2806 STTTEDPKFPT
+2806 GAVGDLNFPK
-2817 YKLSNAQIKGIANIV
+2817 YKLSDRQIKGLANIV
-2832 GHEQSGKAGRLA
+2832 GHEQGGKAGRLA
-2844 EASLIVNRTDISGK
+2844 EASLMVNQVDLDGK
-2858 KKTPSDIVKT
+2858 KKTASDVVKNA
-2868 VTGGWFADGKNRYN
+2868 TGGWFAHGKSRYD
-2882 NPGSPGKTA
+2882 NPGNPDKTA

-2896 EVIVNGKRTLPR
+2896 QVMVEGKRTLPR

-2915 FSDIGSVTTDGK
+2915 FSDIGSVTTEGK
-2927 SVSKTNRKAYKSHK
+2927 SVTKTNRKAYKSHK

-2962 DPFGYTSKANRKKWG
+2962 DPFGYKSKAARKKWG
-2977 DAHYEGDQV
+2977 DAHYEGDKV
-2986 VGSLGSGTDESGSDS
+2986 VGSLGTGSDESGSDS

-3006 KSATILESIGN
+3006 KSATVLESIGN

-3024 KVFGGGDDSSS
+3024 KVFGGADNSS
-3035 GSSDNGDAGSTSAEG
+3035 GSSDSGDAGSTSAEG

-3068 ESPAGS
+3068 ESPSGS

-3123 VSVLYD
+3123 VSDLYS
-3129 RFRKAKA
+3129 RFTKAKA

-3150 KNGTSHTGLVEKVKG
+3150 KNGTSHTGLVEKVNG

-3213 KGASTDSS
+3213 KGATTDTT
-3221 SKKKSKSDSKKKEN
+3221 SKKKSKSDSKKKD
-3235 SKKTE
+3235 STKKTS
-3240 TKKKTNTK
+3240 TK
-3248 KTESKKTMKKKSGGS
+3248 KTESKKTTKKKSGGS
-3263 SGLSTPAKLLNQF
+3263 SGLSTPARLLNQF

-3283 NREPLEGVTLSKPNM
+3283 NKEPLEGVTLSKPNM
-3298 RMTINNARLSGG
+3298 RMTINNHRLSGG
-3310 DSGIT
+3310 DSGIAK
-3315 EQTTS
+3315 QTTS
-3320 MLNDIKRSISE
+3320 MLNDIKRSITE
-3331 NNTSGSIDSKVVE
+3331 NKTSGSIDSKVIE
-3344 KLITAITGLLQ
+3344 KLISAITGLLQ

-3374 LGNKNSTTNN
+3374 LGNKNSNTNT
-3384 SESAT
+3384 ESTT